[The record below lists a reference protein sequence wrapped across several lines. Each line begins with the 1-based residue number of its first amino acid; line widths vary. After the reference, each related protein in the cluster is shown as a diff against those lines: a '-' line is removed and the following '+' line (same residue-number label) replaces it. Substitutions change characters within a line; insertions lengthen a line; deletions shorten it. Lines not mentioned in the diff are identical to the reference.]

1 VAAAA
6 AERQVVGWAAE
17 AAGRAERRHAAAAA
31 ERGVMAVAKAAD
43 VLVVGAGVAGLACA
57 QDLAAAGLD
66 VLVLE
71 ASDAVGG
78 RMRTDVRDG
87 FRFDRGFQV
96 VNTSYPQL
104 RRRLRLPELS
114 LRPFTP
120 GILLHTPRGR
130 LRFTDPTRAPKL
142 AGDLLPGRLASL
154 RDLSA
159 LVMLCGRDLVL
170 PPNTLRHAAERTTRT
185 ALADA
190 AIGEDLVETLFRPFL
205 SGVFL
210 ESELETSSRFF
221 HLVWRSMLRG
231 SVCLP
236 ARGVAA
242 VPEQLATALSVD
254 AVRLGT
260 PVERLTDDGVLTSYG
275 DELPAAAVVVATG
288 PSAAAALLP
297 GLEVPATR
305 SVTTY
310 YHAAPAS
317 PLREPTLLVD
327 TARRVL
333 NTVVLSEVSPTY
345 APRGRALVSTSVLG
359 ADGGPGQEAE
369 VRGTLA
375 ELYGADTSG
384 WEPVAVH
391 RVAEALPAMTPPWP
405 LIRTTRHSPGRYVC
419 GDHRAT
425 GSVQGA
431 MASGACAARE
441 LLADRE
447 ARGGAAR

>member
-1 VAAAA
+1 
-6 AERQVVGWAAE
+6 
-17 AAGRAERRHAAAAA
+17 
-31 ERGVMAVAKAAD
+31 
-43 VLVVGAGVAGLACA
+43 
-57 QDLAAAGLD
+57 
-66 VLVLE
+66 
-71 ASDAVGG
+71 
-78 RMRTDVRDG
+78 
-87 FRFDRGFQV
+87 
-96 VNTSYPQL
+96 
-104 RRRLRLPELS
+104 
-114 LRPFTP
+114 
-120 GILLHTPRGR
+120 
-130 LRFTDPTRAPKL
+130 
-142 AGDLLPGRLASL
+142 
-154 RDLSA
+154 
-159 LVMLCGRDLVL
+159 MLCGRDLVL
-170 PPNTLRHAAERTTRT
+170 PPSTLRHAAERTTRT

-190 AIGEDLVETLFRPFL
+190 AISEDLVETLFRPFL

-359 ADGGPGQEAE
+359 ADGGPGRRPRSA
-369 VRGTLA
+369 
-375 ELYGADTSG
+375 
-384 WEPVAVH
+384 
-391 RVAEALPAMTPPWP
+391 ALWRSCTGPTPPAGSRWP
-405 LIRTTRHSPGRYVC
+405 STAWPRRCPP
-419 GDHRAT
+419 
-425 GSVQGA
+425 
-431 MASGACAARE
+431 
-441 LLADRE
+441 
-447 ARGGAAR
+447 